1 MKTTF
6 KDWPK
11 VYRKLKGMRG
21 LDDDYVIRLSKAL
34 AATPDERWALNV
46 KKMTELGFWGRGI
59 EGRRDFDKYVK
70 KHGVPTWV

>member
-1 MKTTF
+1 VKTTL

-21 LDDDYVIRLSKAL
+21 FSDEDLVRIAKAL
-34 AATPDERWALNV
+34 ASTPQERWELNE
-46 KKMTELGFWGRGI
+46 KKLKELGFWGRGL
-59 EGRRDFDKYVK
+59 EGKRAFDRYVK